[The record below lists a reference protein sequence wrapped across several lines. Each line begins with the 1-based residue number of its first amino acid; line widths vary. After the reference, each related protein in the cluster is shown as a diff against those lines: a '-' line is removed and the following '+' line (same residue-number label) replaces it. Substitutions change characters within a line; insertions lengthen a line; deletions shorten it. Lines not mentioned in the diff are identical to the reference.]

1 MNFLIFYAKDKRRI
15 WRKQR
20 TTARATE
27 TLANTNTTHHT
38 HAVVK
43 EAGVRLERTAVR
55 SQQGQNESGGGGGPC
70 LANLQMVN
78 LAVNGLTFSIT
89 TYHGEDEREEHQC
102 MRAVCQLEGRAQLHQ
117 VAQSLTSSYYE
128 LKPRLEKITRDLSL
142 FATYS
147 WSQPKCMHSAI
158 NHMKL
163 Q

>member
-1 MNFLIFYAKDKRRI
+1 MEEAKNYDPNANYGIKM
-15 WRKQR
+15 
-20 TTARATE
+20 TMEVAARATE

-55 SQQGQNESGGGGGPC
+55 SQQGQNESGGGGPC

-102 MRAVCQLEGRAQLHQ
+102 MRAVCQVEGREELHQ
-117 VAQSLTSSYYE
+117 EAQSLTSWYYE
-128 LKPRLEKITRDLSL
+128 LKPRLKKITRDLSL

-147 WSQPKCMHSAI
+147 WSSRNVCT
-158 NHMKL
+158 L
-163 Q
+163 QLII